1 MNERLRQSWH
11 RVSIYLP
18 VLLLGLM
25 ALGTYWL
32 VHTTP
37 GSREA
42 KTAAVL
48 RHQPDYFM
56 RGFSLIAYDAQGRIK
71 SEVEGGEIRHYPD
84 DDTLEIDHARIQ
96 AFSRDG
102 KRATARAELAR
113 AKGDGSEVELIGDA
127 FLIREALPSKARPEP
142 PLEIRSQYLHV
153 DRGAERIKSHRP
165 VLLVRGGERITGDAF
180 EYSDVDQVLEL
191 RGHVVMDLLP
201 RSRK

>member
-1 MNERLRQSWH
+1 MIELLRQSWH
-11 RVSIYLP
+11 RASIYLP

-32 VHTTP
+32 VHTAP

-56 RGFSLIAYDAQGRIK
+56 RGFSLIVYDAQGRIK
-71 SEVEGGEIRHYPD
+71 SAVEGGEIRHYPD
-84 DDTLEIDHARIQ
+84 NDTLEIDQPRIQ
-96 AFSRDG
+96 AFSQDG

-127 FLIREALPSKARPEP
+127 FLIREALSTKGRTAP
-142 PLEIRSQYLHV
+142 PLEFRSQYLHA
-153 DRGAERIKSHRP
+153 DRDAERIKSHRP
-165 VLLVRGGERITGDAF
+165 VLLVRAGERITGDAF
-180 EYSDVDQVLEL
+180 EYSDVDQVFEL

-201 RSRK
+201 GSRK

>member
-1 MNERLRQSWH
+1 MNERLRRSWH

-25 ALGTYWL
+25 ALATYWL

-37 GSREA
+37 ISRDV
-42 KTAAVL
+42 KTVAVL

-56 RGFSLIAYDAQGRIK
+56 SGFSLIAYDAQGRIK

-84 DDTLEIDHARIQ
+84 DDTLEIDRARVQ
-96 AFSRDG
+96 AFSRNG

-127 FLIREALPSKARPEP
+127 FLVRESMPSRGRPEP
-142 PLEIRSQYLHV
+142 SLEIRSQYLHV
-153 DRGAERIKSHRP
+153 ERDAERIKSHRP
-165 VLLVRGGERITGDAF
+165 VSLVRGGERITGDTF
-180 EYSDVDQVLEL
+180 EYSDADQVLEL

-201 RSRK
+201 RTRK